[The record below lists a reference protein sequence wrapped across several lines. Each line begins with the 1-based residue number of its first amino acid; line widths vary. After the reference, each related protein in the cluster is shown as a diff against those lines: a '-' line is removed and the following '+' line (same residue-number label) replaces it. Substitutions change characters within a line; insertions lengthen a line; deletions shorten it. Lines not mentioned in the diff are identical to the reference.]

1 MRLYKVFSLTVAVIF
16 AIVGLIFLFFPDWAL
31 IFFNSISG
39 YFRLPQVPLQGTSFY
54 LILASAYMYLVT
66 FLVYLMYR
74 HPEQKIY
81 PFLLV
86 QGKLASSIISI
97 YLFFMHQHYLIYLA
111 NFIIDGFIGIAAL
124 YFFLKMKKAKV

>member
-1 MRLYKVFSLTVAVIF
+1 VRLYKVFSLTVAIIF
-16 AIVGLIFLFFPDWAL
+16 AIVGLVFLFFSDWAL

-39 YFRLPQVPLQGTSFY
+39 YFRLPQAPLQGSSFY

-66 FLVYLMYR
+66 LLACLMYR
-74 HPEQKIY
+74 HSEQKIY
-81 PFLLV
+81 SFLLA
-86 QGKLASSIISI
+86 QAKLASSVISI
-97 YLFFMHQHYLIYLA
+97 YFFFMHQHYLIYLA